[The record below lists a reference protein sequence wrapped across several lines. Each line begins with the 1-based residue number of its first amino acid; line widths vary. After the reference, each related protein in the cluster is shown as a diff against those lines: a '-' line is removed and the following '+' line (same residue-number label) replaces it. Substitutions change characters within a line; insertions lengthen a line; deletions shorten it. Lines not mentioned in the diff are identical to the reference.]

1 MKRLGCALFLLLA
14 PASLAAQ
21 NWNSAEAD
29 ALIDRAVERR
39 RIAFADTLLRDWSA
53 RVHGFVFFLGQIGEG
68 LAEPPRL
75 IKSDQLELQVY
86 WRAPN
91 QSKQRIIG
99 WRDRRD
105 LPTDIAYHRDHLGI
119 AMNNFPDQIRL
130 GEGDEV
136 RDVPHPV
143 SAQGPKLYEYAL
155 VDSTTIALPDRE
167 IHVYEV
173 RFRPRDF
180 RAPRVIGSVF
190 LDVGTADVVRMTFSF
205 TRAAYLD
212 ESLEDITVAAENSLW
227 AGAWW
232 LPMRQEIE
240 IRRRATFLD
249 FPARGVIRGRFDIDG
264 YVFNEG
270 IDPAVFG
277 RVGPEIT
284 WAPRE
289 VLDTFRW
296 SGPLDSAVRDVARPA
311 NLADLD
317 LVRTQATEMAMGHVI
332 TGLRQHQLAGGSVS
346 DFAHVN
352 RVEGLALGI
361 GAATRSAD
369 EATELRGRV
378 GVGTATG
385 LFTGGLALTS
395 RHGAWTLRLAG
406 MREVRDIGDMPVI
419 SRAVNSISAQ
429 ELGKDFGDYYLAS
442 GGSVSLTRSLGAKG
456 SAQLEVGVEH
466 IDSLVA
472 GATWSR
478 GTYARA
484 NPGAD
489 PGDYA
494 IARFALT
501 QRTPSFASSRDLSGH
516 LEVEGGVGDPF
527 DSYGPTIPGA
537 PPPPGDYLRA
547 FGDVRWQLPAGAT
560 TLLLRAAGG
569 YGTASLPR
577 QRAFVLGGRGTLL
590 GEVFRSFGGRAMAWG
605 SAEWRLPV
613 TIPEL
618 KLGSF
623 AGTGRTLTIAPN
635 VAVGWVGKPIA
646 GLFAPVS
653 GDPVTSLGLGAA
665 WFHDLVRFDLGY
677 APRVRTLGFAFDVS
691 RDFWD
696 IL

>member
-1 MKRLGCALFLLLA
+1 MKCMGRVLLLLFV

-21 NWNSAEAD
+21 NWSSPEAD
-29 ALIDRAVERR
+29 TLIDRAVQRR
-39 RIAFADTLLRDWSA
+39 RVAFADTLLRDWTA
-53 RVHGFVFFLGQIGEG
+53 RAHGFVFFLGQIGED

-143 SAQGPKLYEYAL
+143 SALGPKLYEFAL

-167 IHVYEV
+167 IRVYEV

-180 RAPRVIGSVF
+180 RAPRIIGSVF

-227 AGAWW
+227 AGTWW
-232 LPMRQEIE
+232 LPLRQEIE

-249 FPARGVIRGRFDIDG
+249 FPARGVIRGRFEIDG
-264 YVFNEG
+264 YVFNGG
-270 IDPAVFG
+270 IDSTIFG
-277 RVGPEIT
+277 RGGVEISA
-284 WAPRE
+284 APRA
-289 VLDTFRW
+289 VLDSFPWTG
-296 SGPLDSAVRDVARPA
+296 SLDSAVRDVARPA
-311 NLADLD
+311 NLEDFD
-317 LVRTQATEMAMGHVI
+317 LVRAQATEMAMGHVI
-332 TGLRQHQLAGGSVS
+332 TGLRQHQLAGGSIS

-361 GAATRSAD
+361 GGATRSAD
-369 EATELRGRV
+369 EATELRGRL

-385 LFTGGLALTS
+385 LLTGGLALTS
-395 RHGAWTLRLAG
+395 RHGAWTLRVAG
-406 MREVRDIGDMPVI
+406 TREVRDIGDVPVI

-429 ELGKDFGDYYLAS
+429 ELGADYGDYYLAS
-442 GGSVSLTRSLGAKG
+442 GGSVSLTKSLGAKG
-456 SAQLEVGVEH
+456 SALFEGGFEH
-466 IDSLVA
+466 IDSLTA

-478 GTYARA
+478 GAYARA

-489 PGDYA
+489 PGNFVVG
-494 IARFALT
+494 RFALA
-501 QRTPSFASSRDLSGH
+501 QRTPSFASARDLSGR
-516 LEVEGGVGDPF
+516 LDVEVGVQ
-527 DSYGPTIPGA
+527 
-537 PPPPGDYLRA
+537 PGDVTQGPNAGATNPGYARA
-547 FGDVRWQLPAGAT
+547 FGELRWQLPAGST

-569 YGTASLPR
+569 YGTARLPR

-590 GEVFRSFGGRAMAWG
+590 GEAFRSFGGRALAWG

-613 TIPEL
+613 SIPEL

-623 AGTGRTLTIAPN
+623 AGTGRTLTLAPN

-653 GDPVTSLGLGAA
+653 ADPVTALGLGAA
-665 WFHDLVRFDLGY
+665 WFHDLLRFDLGY
-677 APRVRTLGFAFDVS
+677 APRIRTFGFAFDVS

>member
-1 MKRLGCALFLLLA
+1 MGRVLLLLFA

-21 NWNSAEAD
+21 NWNSPEAD
-29 ALIDRAVERR
+29 SLIDRAVERR
-39 RIAFADTLLRDWSA
+39 RVAFADTLLRDWSA
-53 RVHGFVFFLGQIGEG
+53 RAHGFVFFLGQIGED
-68 LAEPPRL
+68 LSEPPRL
-75 IKSDQLELQVY
+75 IKSDQLELEVY

-143 SAQGPKLYEYAL
+143 SAQGPKLYEFAL

-167 IHVYEV
+167 IRVYEL

-190 LDVGTADVVRMTFSF
+190 LDIGTADVVRMTFSF

-212 ESLEDITVAAENSLW
+212 RDLEDITVAAENSLW
-227 AGAWW
+227 AGTWW
-232 LPMRQEIE
+232 LPLRQEIE
-240 IRRRATFLD
+240 IRRRAMFLD
-249 FPARGVIRGRFDIDG
+249 FPARGVIRGRFEIDG
-264 YVFNEG
+264 YVFNNG
-270 IDPAVFG
+270 IDSTIFARPS
-277 RVGPEIT
+277 PEIA

-289 VLDTFRW
+289 VLDSFPW
-296 SGPLDSAVRDVARPA
+296 PGPLDSAVRNVARPA
-311 NLADLD
+311 NLEDFD
-317 LVRTQATEMAMGHVI
+317 LVRAQATAMAMGHVI

-361 GAATRSAD
+361 GAATRSAN

-385 LFTGGLALTS
+385 VVTGGLGLT
-395 RHGAWTLRLAG
+395 RRLGAWTFRLAG
-406 MREVRDIGDMPVI
+406 SREVKDIGDMPVI
-419 SRAVNSISAQ
+419 SRAINSISAQ
-429 ELGKDFGDYYLAS
+429 ELGRDFGDYYLAS
-442 GGSVSLTRSLGAKG
+442 GGSVSLTKSLGAKG
-456 SAQLEVGVEH
+456 SALFEAGFEH
-466 IDSLVA
+466 VDSLVA
-472 GATWSR
+472 RATWSR
-478 GTYARA
+478 GSYARP

-489 PGDYA
+489 PGDWVLG
-494 IARFALT
+494 RFTLA
-501 QRTPSFASSRDLSGH
+501 QRTPSFAAARDFSGRLA
-516 LEVEGGVGDPF
+516 LEAGVQ
-527 DSYGPTIPGA
+527 
-537 PPPPGDYLRA
+537 PGDVTQGPNAGVSYPGYARGYGEL
-547 FGDVRWQLPAGAT
+547 RWQLPAGST
-560 TLLLRAAGG
+560 SLLLRAAGG
-569 YGTASLPR
+569 YGTARLPR
-577 QRAFVLGGRGTLL
+577 HRAFVLGGRGTLL
-590 GEVFRSFGGRAMAWG
+590 GEAFRSFGGRAMAWG
-605 SAEWRLPV
+605 SAEWRVPV
-613 TIPEL
+613 SIPEL

-623 AGTGRTLTIAPN
+623 AGTGRTLTLAPN
-635 VAVGWVGKPIA
+635 VAVGWVSRPIA
-646 GLFAPVS
+646 GLFAAPS
-653 GDPVTSLGLGAA
+653 GDPVASLGLGAS

-677 APRVRTLGFAFDVS
+677 APRIRTFGFAFDVS